1 MKPEVSDSEKLTAA
15 QRIVN
20 TIAKRVESG
29 VVSGA
34 KLLTYGVV
42 VATIVQI
49 ISPVVGTIVVPPA
62 LTGIVN
68 IFVGTT
74 GAAVLSRL
82 VDKVGGDMLTG
93 LIVRVAGRKEASNDD
108 IFKLLEE
115 VVSDEAI
122 HQSLTNALNDVDILT
137 ANRFHE
143 EMVELKRSDRRY
155 SHLILRQQTQI
166 ENKLDKS
173 ISQQDKI
180 LENTTEIRGI
190 LSQPKQYVSFGYANH
205 IQSFIDEYAGTE
217 TSPVPFGGRSTEL
230 SELNHWVLADSSP
243 QRLLM
248 IANAGRGKSALLVQ
262 WVKWLRNNTDL
273 LVVFVPISIRFDT
286 ALKSVAFAALAHQLA
301 AIYGER
307 ISSPNY
313 SGDEWHEMC
322 LSYLRREPPEQKKLL
337 VIVDG
342 LDEAADWEASA
353 TTFPSQIASSVKVL
367 VSARILGSDLGA
379 SGWLKRLNWEKRV
392 NTHIMELP
400 KLTKAGIK
408 DVLVSMGDP
417 LAQIVSNI
425 DVLEELNRL
434 TEGDPLLI
442 RLYVEMLQPGIDTEF
457 VLGIEDLLDIEPG
470 ISGYI
475 ARWWNEQEKQWQLLG
490 LDPLAKTEMVTFLN
504 LCAAAMGPLMYD
516 DLSQLA
522 PEHFS
527 HAIQITRIAGLAKR
541 IFVGDGKTQGFV
553 FSHSRFNQYF
563 WEEMSKNE
571 QAQWDER
578 FVSYGNKMV
587 DQVRSKTLAE
597 TKVPQYVIQFF
608 GAHLMR
614 RGSTLDE
621 LLILTSNE
629 WYQATTVTTGT
640 HSVFL
645 NDIQRV
651 WTFAAN
657 NYNPETDSI
666 DTQTIGQQVRCALI
680 TSSLRSLAAN
690 IPTDLICQLVEAG
703 IWTATQ
709 AVIHIQQK
717 PNAEDRVKA
726 IAAISPQLDL
736 SFREQVLETALGDIT
751 LINDSWR
758 RGQTLAEITPHLPE
772 QLLPEAHQHLN
783 KIGYFDRFSATK
795 ALAIRYAIVGNSSEA
810 IWLIGTYDRDTRV
823 SALDK
828 LMPYV
833 DDANRQI
840 IQEGLPHLRR
850 FARSKQTRIDSLI
863 KSLDYQPVDICREIA
878 QECLKIATGSPFRP
892 SLLSLWPYLTLS
904 QREYV
909 ISELIKTAKAEKQ
922 PQTQKEILDQLI
934 PYLEFAPNT
943 FPYEILGIV
952 KQNNSPFDSQN
963 EQIPDV
969 YVHGQLLARLVSL
982 GFEADAIEMAL
993 NEQNLFAKISLLQAI
1008 IPCVSLE
1015 NQRELL
1021 DQALTMLTH
1030 VVHRSEFCKNIL
1042 VETAPHF
1049 SSVDFKQA
1057 VAIVSKFD
1065 YERIRAETLTHLAK
1079 FATDSMQIELL
1090 HSALISSEAI
1100 NDGVWQVYPLIEAG
1114 KALDD
1119 ADSKNFAFLSA
1130 LTRAQKVTRPDM
1142 RIRSLGFVAPHLD
1155 EPLKH
1160 QAFQDCLD
1168 TARHHMK
1175 AANVSHQFERIV
1187 TDIPSD
1193 FLREAFRVAE
1203 VSQSNLRW
1211 HMMTAIASRMDAD
1224 FQERVGELS
1233 LRHIVTYGDHLCGQ
1247 FIWSM
1252 AHLLPPVARN
1262 AALEIARKLPL
1273 EPDQIDGSWR
1283 INAMTALAYQY
1294 PDEQRDQIIHE
1305 LLDMVRNELGD
1316 DMWLITLSQHINIIT
1331 QMESAE
1337 FRQIVLNATYAIQD
1351 VAARLL
1357 VMVRIARFYEPE
1369 LEKTLYREALN
1380 LCNQIDHFHGRSVFV
1395 ELSYMLPIE
1404 MHDDLLK
1411 LTDKYVNYS
1420 DDKIII
1426 LLNIAFRTNDKIRP
1440 QLFRQVASLIV
1451 DKQRHHWS
1459 QEYAWLNW
1467 VTLSEKLSI
1476 KDVHVSWQSTLSK
1489 IGNQMRL
1496 DLLFDIWHL
1505 VPMIERLGGKTAID
1519 DTARAIVEV
1528 STRWQ

>member
-1 MKPEVSDSEKLTAA
+1 METNSANYLTELHQLINQYFNLAEIQMLFLDLHADYESVAGEEKPSRIRELLLGLGRNGRLPELITLAQQQHPNVTWPPVPDGFRLPESLVGETAVTTNQYPIYDDWVNGDKIGGDKVMGDKHEYHYHHHSEKEMPPPDDFG
-15 QRIVN
+15 QRPQ
-20 TIAKRVESG
+20 E
-29 VVSGA
+29 
-34 KLLTYGVV
+34 YD
-42 VATIVQI
+42 Q
-49 ISPVVGTIVVPPA
+49 
-62 LTGIVN
+62 
-68 IFVGTT
+68 
-74 GAAVLSRL
+74 
-82 VDKVGGDMLTG
+82 
-93 LIVRVAGRKEASNDD
+93 LIDYPTK
-108 IFKLLEE
+108 
-115 VVSDEAI
+115 I
-122 HQSLTNALNDVDILT
+122 H
-137 ANRFHE
+137 
-143 EMVELKRSDRRY
+143 
-155 SHLILRQQTQI
+155 
-166 ENKLDKS
+166 
-173 ISQQDKI
+173 
-180 LENTTEIRGI
+180 GI
-190 LSQPKQYVSFGYANH
+190 LSQPNQYVSFGYANH
-205 IQSFIDEYAGTE
+205 IQNFIDEYTGTE
-217 TSPVPFGGRSTEL
+217 TSPVPFGGRSATL
-230 SELNHWVLADSSP
+230 DQLTHWVLTDSSF

-248 IANAGRGKSALLVQ
+248 VANAGCGKSALLVQ
-262 WVKWLRNNTDL
+262 WVKWLKKNTNL
-273 LVVFVPISIRFDT
+273 LVVFVPISLRFDT
-286 ALKSVAFAALAHQLA
+286 ALKSVTFAALAHQLA

-307 ISSPNY
+307 ISTPNY
-313 SGDEWHEMC
+313 LGDEWHEMC

-342 LDEAADWEASA
+342 LDEAADWQASA
-353 TTFPSQIASSVKVL
+353 TTFPSQIASSIKVL

-379 SGWLKRLNWEKRV
+379 SGWLRRLNWEKEV
-392 NTHIMELP
+392 NTRILELP
-400 KLTKAGIK
+400 KLTEAGIR

-417 LAQIVSNI
+417 IAQIASNK

-434 TEGDPLLI
+434 TDGDPLLI
-442 RLYVEMLQPGIDTEF
+442 RLYVETLQPNQNTEF
-457 VLGIEDLLDIEPG
+457 ILNTKDLAEIEPG

-475 ARWWNEQEKQWQLLG
+475 ARWWEEQEKQWQTLG
-490 LDPLAKTEMVTFLN
+490 LDPLAKTEMVAFLN

-527 HAIQITRIAGLAKR
+527 HAIQINRITGLAKR
-541 IFVGDGKTQGFV
+541 IFVGDGKNQGFV

-563 WEEMSKNE
+563 WEEISKTE
-571 QAQWDER
+571 QVYWDER
-578 FVSYGNKMV
+578 FVSYGTKMV
-587 DQVRSKTLAE
+587 DQVRSKVLAE
-597 TKVPQYVIQFF
+597 TKFPQYVIQFF

-614 RGSTLDE
+614 KGSTLDD
-621 LLILTSNE
+621 LLILTSKE
-629 WYQATTVTTGT
+629 WYQATTATTRT

-680 TSSLRSLAAN
+680 TSSIRSLAAN

-709 AVIHIQQK
+709 AIVHIQQK
-717 PNAEDRVKA
+717 PDAEDRVKA

-736 SFREQVLETALGDIT
+736 SFRELVIETALGDIT
-751 LINDSWR
+751 LIDKSFLS
-758 RGQTLAEITPHLPE
+758 RGDAFAEIIPHMPEGLLPKAH
-772 QLLPEAHQHLN
+772 QLLSKMGFGE
-783 KIGYFDRFSATK
+783 RFPATQ
-795 ALAIRYAIVGNSSEA
+795 ALAIRYAMAGKFNEA
-810 IWLIGTYDRDTRV
+810 IWLVGTYDRDTRV

-840 IQEGLPHLRR
+840 IQEELPHLRR
-850 FARSKQTRIDSLI
+850 FARSKQMRIDSLI
-863 KSLDYQPVDICREIA
+863 KSLDNQPVDNCREIA
-878 QECLKIATGSPFRP
+878 QECLKIAAGSPFRP
-892 SLLSLWPYLTLS
+892 SLLSLWTYLTLS
-904 QREYV
+904 QREHV
-909 ISELIKTAKAEKQ
+909 ISELIKTTKAEKQ
-922 PQTQKEILDQLI
+922 PQTQKEILSQLI
-934 PYLEFAPNT
+934 PYLEFVPDT
-943 FPYEILGIV
+943 FPNEILGIV
-952 KQNNSPFDSQN
+952 KQNNFPFESQN

-969 YVHGQLLARLVSL
+969 YVRGKLLARLVSL
-982 GFEADAIEMAL
+982 GFEADAIEMTL

-1008 IPCVSLE
+1008 IPRVSLE
-1015 NQRELL
+1015 NQRGLL
-1021 DQALTMLTH
+1021 DQVLAMLTH
-1030 VVHRSEFCKNIL
+1030 VVHRSEFCKSIL
-1042 VETAPHF
+1042 VEISPHF
-1049 SSVDFKQA
+1049 SSVNFKQA

-1065 YERIRAETLTHLAK
+1065 YERIRAKTLTHLAK
-1079 FATDSMQIELL
+1079 FATDSMQFELL
-1090 HSALISSEAI
+1090 HSALVSSQAI
-1100 NDGVWQVYPLIEAG
+1100 NDVVWQVYPLVEAG

-1119 ADSKNFAFLSA
+1119 ADSKNFTFLSA

-1155 EPLKH
+1155 EPLKQ

-1175 AANVSHQFERIV
+1175 AADVSHQFERIV
-1187 TDIPSD
+1187 TDIPTD

-1203 VSQSNLRW
+1203 VSQNNLRW

-1233 LRHIVTYGDHLCGQ
+1233 LRHIVTYGEHLCGQ

-1252 AHLLPPVARN
+1252 AHLLPPVARDV
-1262 AALEIARKLPL
+1262 ALEIARKLPL
-1273 EPDQIDGSWR
+1273 EPEQIDGSWR

-1294 PDEQRDQIIHE
+1294 PDEQRNRIIYE

-1357 VMVRIARFYEPE
+1357 VLVRIARFYEPE
-1369 LEKTLYREALN
+1369 LEKTIYREVLN

-1395 ELSYMLPIE
+1395 ELSYTLPIE

-1411 LTDKYVNYS
+1411 LTDKYVKYS
-1420 DDKIII
+1420 DDKITI
-1426 LLNIAFRTNDKIRP
+1426 LLNIAFRTNDKIRS

-1467 VTLSEKLSI
+1467 VALSEKLSI
-1476 KDVHVSWQSTLSK
+1476 KDVYVSWQSTLSK
-1489 IGNQMRL
+1489 IGNQMRR

-1505 VPMIERLGGKTAID
+1505 VPMIERLGSKTAID
-1519 DTARAIVEV
+1519 DTARAIIEV
-1528 STRWQ
+1528 CTRWQ